1 MKIKLHHQALIDHR
15 NSLYYGL
22 IYPNHVNTA
31 DRVVKYREFY
41 EVEDGRKVYTES
53 SDGKQK
59 LKIYSMECDI
69 YCLPNGGFNELY
81 ALSKEQIDKLPI
93 KIRPNGTK
101 PMFLRKEDRACNI
114 VEECASFRIA
124 PAKLM
129 ELKELAQ
136 AFISPHSQPEEYEL
150 YVITALSMLLGR
162 GACWISTNP
171 AFGKSGLLKTFNM
184 LFDGVPVNERV
195 RTVPAIYK
203 HIPEDGILVIDEMA
217 KKDSE
222 SSENLL
228 YALNIIGD
236 VNESRIVMNTGGS
249 AAYGTNV
256 PKSLRNTSIM
266 CLMNRV
272 SDYET
277 PEKFAEFMFS
287 NNAALDRRFL
297 KLRPMDGNLDMG
309 YFSDWKNYTPEEKEY
324 LKQMA
329 KTIAYYKPHIVDGQY
344 VAGYKLEAN
353 QKMVSNAIA
362 HGERT
367 QAFQRTH
374 IATVRL
380 ILEVL
385 SIYCKDDYI
394 KFSTMS
400 ERLYAWIKRYNDM
413 ISTARGD
420 ETDDD
425 VSVSGQSQQKIYK
438 QPDSVSFQDKGENK
452 AIVTA
457 SGNKV
462 AGDVIRM
469 KSENKSL
476 ADLEQ
481 ELL

>member
-1 MKIKLHHQALIDHR
+1 MTIKLHHQALIDFR

-41 EVEDGRKVYTES
+41 EVEDGRKIYTES

-81 ALSKEQIDKLPI
+81 ALSKEQIEKLPI
-93 KIRPNGTK
+93 KIRPNGSK
-101 PMFLRKEDRACNI
+101 PMFLRKEDRACN
-114 VEECASFRIA
+114 VVTECASFRIN
-124 PAKLM
+124 PLKEM
-129 ELKELAQ
+129 ELKELANT
-136 AFISPHSQPEEYEL
+136 FISPHSQPEEYEL

-203 HIPEDGILVIDEMA
+203 HIPDDGILVIDEMA

-272 SDYET
+272 CDYES
-277 PEKFAEFMFS
+277 PDKFAEFMFS

-297 KLRPMDGNLDMG
+297 KLHPQEGNLDMS
-309 YFSDWKNYTPEEKEY
+309 YFSEYKPYSDADKEF
-324 LKQMA
+324 LRKMA
-329 KTIAYYKPHIVDGQY
+329 RTIAYYKPHLVDGVY

-367 QAFQRTH
+367 NAFQPTH

-385 SIYCKDDYI
+385 SIYCKDDYV
-394 KFSTMS
+394 KFSSMS
-400 ERLYAWIKRYNDM
+400 ERLYSWIKRYKQM
-413 ISTARGD
+413 ILASTGQ
-420 ETDDD
+420 TDDD
-425 VSVSGQSQQKIYK
+425 DENRNIFKQADTTTLNKQQL
-438 QPDSVSFQDKGENK
+438 S
-452 AIVTA
+452 
-457 SGNKV
+457 SGNEV
-462 AGDVIRM
+462 AGNIVKM
-469 KSENKSL
+469 KMENKSL
-476 ADLEQ
+476 LDIEGEML
-481 ELL
+481 